1 MLISPYKDHPKSQ
14 WLQITKA
21 LVGSFPLTME
31 DLVGIVE
38 DAWSDLYTS
47 SFGKTGLKIGSDI
60 LLPAQ
65 ATGVILEKLIA
76 VHISKKFSGW
86 RGGREKYEKDIIF
99 ENELKYS
106 FEIKTSSSRSGLYGN
121 RSTGHRA
128 EGRTKFCS
136 GYYLVVNYK
145 LPREGDLSRE
155 IQNIRFGWIDDE
167 DWVGQAQPTGQQASI
182 GGRFSAFETRHD
194 QRWSLNQTTMLA
206 RVP

>member
-1 MLISPYKDHPKSQ
+1 MLVSPYKDHPRSQ
-14 WLQITKA
+14 WLHITNA
-21 LVGSFPLTME
+21 LVERFPLTME
-31 DLVGIVE
+31 SLVGIVE

-47 SFGKTGLKIGSDI
+47 SFGATGLKIGTDI

-76 VHISKKFSGW
+76 VHISKKFPGW
-86 RGGREKYEKDIIF
+86 RGGREKFEKDIIF
-99 ENELKYS
+99 EDELEYS

-128 EGRTKFCS
+128 AGRTKFRS
-136 GYYLVVNYK
+136 GYYPVINYK
-145 LPREGDLSRE
+145 LPRESDLSRE

-182 GGRFSAFETRHD
+182 GVD
-194 QRWSLNQTTMLA
+194 LA
-206 RVP
+206 RLKLVTIKGNL